1 MSGRGRRG
9 GLALALAVFVTVAGA
24 RTARAQDLSCGA
36 GDVEVT
42 RLVFEGNAAFPSSLL
57 ADGIATEASSWWQR
71 TIRFPAFLGT
81 RRCLDHQLLALD
93 RVRLIVFYRNHG
105 YASVAVD
112 TIVTPMGKGKAGV
125 LFAIHEGAPTIVDS
139 LSITGLDS
147 VPERANLL
155 QGLPVRKGRPYDK
168 YVNDTTRDLLV
179 QRLHN
184 GGYPDA
190 EVFINDSTDIR
201 LRRATV
207 AFAVTTGER
216 MRLGPI
222 TVNVDPRRGAKRGV
236 TDGTVRHLAGLK
248 EGDLYSQQQLE
259 RAKLALYQTQAFA
272 RVTVIPDSVRTP
284 GDSTVP
290 VTLGLTEGY
299 LNEAHAGL
307 GYGTLDCVRTTGD
320 YVARS
325 VDGHAT
331 QLSLQARLSKI
342 GVAPPIGGWG
352 VICPYAEND
361 LYAGSLN
368 YFTGGTVSRPATFR
382 GVVPSLSLYSEH
394 RSEYDAYV
402 RTTPVGGNITLA
414 RPSGRVTE
422 AFTYSVEYGRTQAQ
436 PALLCAVFNACES
449 SDQVAVQSFQRLA
462 VASFSISRDGS
473 DNPIDP
479 SRGSVLRFEYRTA
492 GSYTGSDRSLHFNK
506 FLADGSY
513 YVPIGTDVIL
523 ATRLRFGVVL
533 GSNFNFAS
541 SAEFIPQQERL
552 FAGGQTTVRGYQ
564 QNELGPAV
572 YIPAAYDTVDAN
584 GVPVHNVSGNGPFY
598 FRSSNNVGSQR
609 TVPTGGNAIGVGMIE
624 ARIRSPILPN
634 ILQWAIFLDGG
645 AVWNV
650 GEPDQGIAYNSLRWT
665 PGIGVRVRTGVGVL
679 RMDVAYNRY
688 QQPAG
693 AAYYDSPVALS
704 AGGGALF
711 CVSPGNA
718 LPVSFVPQKAP
729 DGASVTV
736 PTQAG
741 GSCPSSFQPP
751 LQSSFFRR
759 LAFVLTLGEAF

>member
-1 MSGRGRRG
+1 RARLDGRGRACRRRRGRDRAPPVPRASRSDCRRRQDRRAGPQGHQGEVDPADSHRRRAAYAGVRERHRPARVVGAECGAGRDRRELADGGRAAGCVRGGRHHDVPRQTEADRDRVWRGRDRDQPGGPPHLSREEGESRPLVEPRDLRAEGRLMSGRGRRG

-299 LNEAHAGL
+299 LNEAH
-307 GYGTLDCVRTTGD
+307 
-320 YVARS
+320 
-325 VDGHAT
+325 
-331 QLSLQARLSKI
+331 
-342 GVAPPIGGWG
+342 
-352 VICPYAEND
+352 
-361 LYAGSLN
+361 
-368 YFTGGTVSRPATFR
+368 
-382 GVVPSLSLYSEH
+382 
-394 RSEYDAYV
+394 
-402 RTTPVGGNITLA
+402 
-414 RPSGRVTE
+414 
-422 AFTYSVEYGRTQAQ
+422 
-436 PALLCAVFNACES
+436 
-449 SDQVAVQSFQRLA
+449 
-462 VASFSISRDGS
+462 
-473 DNPIDP
+473 
-479 SRGSVLRFEYRTA
+479 
-492 GSYTGSDRSLHFNK
+492 
-506 FLADGSY
+506 
-513 YVPIGTDVIL
+513 
-523 ATRLRFGVVL
+523 
-533 GSNFNFAS
+533 
-541 SAEFIPQQERL
+541 
-552 FAGGQTTVRGYQ
+552 
-564 QNELGPAV
+564 
-572 YIPAAYDTVDAN
+572 
-584 GVPVHNVSGNGPFY
+584 
-598 FRSSNNVGSQR
+598 
-609 TVPTGGNAIGVGMIE
+609 
-624 ARIRSPILPN
+624 
-634 ILQWAIFLDGG
+634 
-645 AVWNV
+645 
-650 GEPDQGIAYNSLRWT
+650 
-665 PGIGVRVRTGVGVL
+665 
-679 RMDVAYNRY
+679 
-688 QQPAG
+688 
-693 AAYYDSPVALS
+693 
-704 AGGGALF
+704 
-711 CVSPGNA
+711 
-718 LPVSFVPQKAP
+718 
-729 DGASVTV
+729 
-736 PTQAG
+736 
-741 GSCPSSFQPP
+741 
-751 LQSSFFRR
+751 
-759 LAFVLTLGEAF
+759 